1 MRAWEQ
7 HANNLTKAI
16 RWGSLE
22 DKEVMPMRRIFLV
35 LAVLALLTISAMPA
49 MAQSWDRGH
58 DDNNWWDRGH
68 DNNRWDR
75 GHNDDN
81 WWDNK
86 VWCNW
91 FPSWHGWDYWCYS
104 PWWGWWKLW

>member
-1 MRAWEQ
+1 
-7 HANNLTKAI
+7 
-16 RWGSLE
+16 
-22 DKEVMPMRRIFLV
+22 MRRIFLV

-58 DDNNWWDRGH
+58 DDNNWWD
-68 DNNRWDR
+68 
-75 GHNDDN
+75 
-81 WWDNK
+81 NK

>member
-1 MRAWEQ
+1 
-7 HANNLTKAI
+7 
-16 RWGSLE
+16 
-22 DKEVMPMRRIFLV
+22 MRRIFLV
-35 LAVLALLTISAMPA
+35 LAVLALLTISAMLA

-58 DDNNWWDRGH
+58 DNNWRDRGH
-68 DNNRWDR
+68 DNNRWD
-75 GHNDDN
+75 N
-81 WWDNK
+81 NK